1 VFARQDFVGID
12 YGILECA
19 SHAPLP
25 DYYGGLLW
33 SQLMGRGVLDVT
45 RNVTHGGAG
54 AKAGAGTGRSVR
66 AYAHCAPAAAA
77 AAAAGEGPA
86 AGSTNSVRAAATAV
100 TVLLLNLEPDAAA
113 SVNLG
118 LLGGGN
124 DTNSSTQRM
133 EWHLTGPNGT
143 NAAAVAL
150 NGLVLQYSV
159 DPVSGEAVLPA
170 LGGRAVARVAG
181 QDDVV
186 QLAPASIAFIQVR
199 DGAAAE
205 LCRQAAKLLVGPM

>member
-1 VFARQDFVGID
+1 
-12 YGILECA
+12 
-19 SHAPLP
+19 
-25 DYYGGLLW
+25 
-33 SQLMGRGVLDVT
+33 
-45 RNVTHGGAG
+45 
-54 AKAGAGTGRSVR
+54 VR

-86 AGSTNSVRAAATAV
+86 TGSTNSVRAAATAV

-124 DTNSSTQRM
+124 NTNSNSNSSTQRM

-150 NGLVLQYSV
+150 NGLLLQYSV